1 MQAALDIPNP
11 LWHPGNI
18 DQFRGQALPYRRVR
32 PGRRPICHRLVT
44 ASRAWNGVIQPLL
57 GISATSIPVRPVAF
71 QLWAD
76 RCPTSC
82 FRGARCPS
90 QYTRSAERRETH
102 KPVLRVSIQSYLHR
116 GHVITR
122 SSWPKPNPVLIQSLD
137 LIERSVQH
145 IIWPETLVRQ
155 AISHGLPPIAAIS
168 IGSYGCQTN
177 HRP

>member
-32 PGRRPICHRLVT
+32 PGRRPMCHRLVT
-44 ASRAWNGVIQPLL
+44 ASRAWNGAIQPLL
-57 GISATSIPVRPVAF
+57 GISATSISVRPVAF

-102 KPVLRVSIQSYLHR
+102 KPVFASTNPELFAPGPCHNTFKLTQAQS
-116 GHVITR
+116 R
-122 SSWPKPNPVLIQSLD
+122 SHSKSRFD
-137 LIERSVQH
+137 
-145 IIWPETLVRQ
+145 
-155 AISHGLPPIAAIS
+155 
-168 IGSYGCQTN
+168 
-177 HRP
+177 